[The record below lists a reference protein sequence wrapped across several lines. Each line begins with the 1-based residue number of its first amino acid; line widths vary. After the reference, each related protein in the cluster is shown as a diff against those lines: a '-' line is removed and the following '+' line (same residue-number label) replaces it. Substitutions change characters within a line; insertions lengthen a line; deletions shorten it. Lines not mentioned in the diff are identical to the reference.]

1 MQGSLVKDGAK
12 DRRSIVY
19 ESRHMFLNQER
30 GL

>member
-12 DRRSIVY
+12 NRRSIVY
-19 ESRHMFLNQER
+19 ESHIFLNQER